1 VIVCSIAT
9 LWYGSIAASRLIA
22 RLQSTP
28 RGWTLKTLS
37 TKEAGAGAGAS
48 NGAVWAAATTVNDL
62 GGGGWLIPFVTLL
75 FGCAPFCSVLKCP
88 SGCPGG
94 ALWLLL
100 LLMLLLW

>member
-9 LWYGSIAASRLIA
+9 LWHGSIAASRLIA

-37 TKEAGAGAGAS
+37 TKEAGAGAGAGAS

-75 FGCAPFCSVLKCP
+75 FGCVPFYLCSSVRVVDL
-88 SGCPGG
+88 G
-94 ALWLLL
+94 ARCRC
-100 LLMLLLW
+100 